1 MAVTHDHSRLIVYG
15 GYSKERI
22 KRDVDRGQ
30 IHSDMFALM
39 FDSMSYQCREMLH
52 NFVQFYVYVF
62 KLYAC
67 MYTALA
73 SLNWQHGHMAFF

>member
-30 IHSDMFALM
+30 IHSDMFALT
-39 FDSMSYQCREMLH
+39 FDSMSYHCREMLH
-52 NFVQFYVYVF
+52 KFVQFYVYV
-62 KLYAC
+62 
-67 MYTALA
+67 
-73 SLNWQHGHMAFF
+73 SPGGSRDHRW